1 MIIPLLLMSLFSA
14 PANRSSDVLYFLF
27 RIMVGFLFMQHG
39 LQKLGLLSGEFHV
52 EGFMGF
58 IGVCELAGGLAI
70 LLGVLVRLVA
80 VLGTIQL
87 IGAYTTAH
95 MGNGLM
101 PIANKG
107 ELALLFIATFLVL
120 FVYGARKWSAEV
132 ALLKK
137 EAF

>member
-1 MIIPLLLMSLFSA
+1 MSLFSA
-14 PANRSSDVLYFLF
+14 PANRSSDILYFLF
-27 RIMVGFLFMQHG
+27 RVMVGFLFMQHG

-58 IGVCELAGGLAI
+58 MGFIGVCELAGGLAL
-70 LLGVLVRLVA
+70 LLGILVRLVA
-80 VLGTIQL
+80 FLGVIEL

-95 MGNGLM
+95 MGNGLL

-107 ELALLFIATFLVL
+107 ELALLFIATFLIL
-120 FVYGARKWSAEV
+120 FIYGAKKWSLEM

-137 EAF
+137 EIF

>member
-1 MIIPLLLMSLFSA
+1 MFATLARRHEDI
-14 PANRSSDVLYFLF
+14 LYFLF
-27 RIMVGFLFMQHG
+27 RVMVGFLFMQHG
-39 LQKLGLLSGEFHV
+39 LQKLGLLSGEFRV
-52 EGFMGF
+52 EGFMRF

-120 FVYGARKWSAEV
+120 FVYGARKWSVERT
-132 ALLKK
+132 LLKK
-137 EAF
+137 EVF